1 MNNIILTGMPSCGKS
16 TLGRL
21 LAKELGYAF
30 LDTDDVIIRQNGCPL
45 KDILDN
51 EGLDGFIRREEEA
64 VCSVNVE
71 NTVIATG
78 GSVVYSPKAMEHL
91 KSLGR
96 IVYICLDYK
105 EVENRLGDLHE
116 RGVAIAPGK
125 TLRDLFD
132 ERAPLYNKY
141 ANLVVSIQGGN
152 SVRQSVHHLKAHL

>member
-1 MNNIILTGMPSCGKS
+1 MDNIILTGMPSCGKS
-16 TLGRL
+16 TLGRM

-30 LDTDDVIIRQNGCPL
+30 LDTDDVIIQRNGCPL

-64 VCSVNVE
+64 VCSVTAE
-71 NTVIATG
+71 RTVIATG
-78 GSVVYSPKAMEHL
+78 GSVVYSPKAMAHL

-96 IVYICLDYK
+96 VVYLCLDYK
-105 EVENRLGDLHE
+105 EVERRLGDLHE

-132 ERAPLYNKY
+132 ERTPLYEKY
-141 ANLVVSIQGGN
+141 ADIAILIQSGN
-152 SVRQSVHHLKAHL
+152 TVRQSMYAIKRFL

>member
-1 MNNIILTGMPSCGKS
+1 MDNIILTGMPSCGKS
-16 TLGRL
+16 TLGRM
-21 LAKELGYAF
+21 LAADLGF
-30 LDTDDVIIRQNGCPL
+30 DFIDTDDVIIQRNGCPL

-64 VCSVNVE
+64 VCSVTAE
-71 NTVIATG
+71 HTIIATG

-96 IVYICLDYK
+96 VVYLCLDYK
-105 EVENRLGDLHE
+105 EVARRLGDLHE

-132 ERAPLYNKY
+132 ERTPLYNKY
-141 ANLVVSIQGGN
+141 ADLAISLRSGN
-152 SVRQSVHHLKAHL
+152 TTRQSVNELKAHL

>member
-21 LAKELGYAF
+21 LAKELGYDF
-30 LDTDDVIIRQNGCPL
+30 LDTDDVIIQQNGCPL

-51 EGLDGFIRREEEA
+51 EGLDGFIRAEEAA
-64 VCSVNVE
+64 VCSVNVD

-78 GSVVYSPKAMEHL
+78 GSVVYSEKTMAHL

-105 EVENRLGDLHE
+105 EVERRLGDLHA
-116 RGVAIAPGK
+116 RGVAIAPGS
-125 TLRDLFD
+125 TLMDLYNQ
-132 ERAPLYNKY
+132 RVPLYEKY
-141 ANLVVSIQGGN
+141 ADITVNIVNGN
-152 SVRQSVHHLKAHL
+152 GVRQSLQNLKNQL

>member
-16 TLGRL
+16 TLGRM

-30 LDTDDVIIRQNGCPL
+30 IDTDDVIIERNGCPL

-64 VCSVNVE
+64 VCSVTAE

-91 KSLGR
+91 KSLGK
-96 IVYICLDYK
+96 IVYLCLEYG
-105 EVENRLGDLHE
+105 EVERRLVDLHE

-132 ERAPLYNKY
+132 ERTPLYNQY
-141 ANLVVSIQGGN
+141 ANLVVSIQSGN
-152 SVRQSVHHLKAHL
+152 SIRRSVNMLKALL

>member
-16 TLGRL
+16 TLGRM

-30 LDTDDVIIRQNGCPL
+30 IDTDDVIIEQNGCPL

-64 VCSVNVE
+64 VCSVTAE
-71 NTVIATG
+71 RTVIATG
-78 GSVVYSPKAMEHL
+78 GSVVYSPKAMAHL

-96 IVYICLDYK
+96 VVYLCLDYK
-105 EVENRLGDLHE
+105 EVERRLGDLHE

-132 ERAPLYNKY
+132 ERTPLYEKY
-141 ANLVVSIQGGN
+141 ADLAILISSRNSI
-152 SVRQSVHHLKAHL
+152 RQSVNDIKRHL

>member
-30 LDTDDVIIRQNGCPL
+30 LDTDDVIIERNGCPL

-64 VCSVNVE
+64 VCSVAAE

-96 IVYICLDYK
+96 IVYICLDYT
-105 EVENRLGDLHE
+105 EVERRLGDLHE

-125 TLRDLFD
+125 TLRDLYD
-132 ERAPLYNKY
+132 ERTPLYNKY

-152 SVRQSVHHLKAHL
+152 SIRRSVNDIKRHL

>member
-30 LDTDDVIIRQNGCPL
+30 IDTDDVIIERNGCPL

-64 VCSVNVE
+64 VCSVTAE

-78 GSVVYSPKAMEHL
+78 GSVVYSPTAMAHL

-96 IVYICLDYK
+96 IVYLCLDYK
-105 EVENRLGDLHE
+105 EVERRLGDLHE

-132 ERAPLYNKY
+132 ERTPLYNKY

-152 SVRQSVHHLKAHL
+152 SIRQSVNDIKRHL

>member
-105 EVENRLGDLHE
+105 EVERRLGDLHE

>member
-1 MNNIILTGMPSCGKS
+1 MDNIILTGMPSCGKS
-16 TLGRL
+16 TLGRM

-30 LDTDDVIIRQNGCPL
+30 LDTDDVIIQRNGCPL

-64 VCSVNVE
+64 VCSVTAE
-71 NTVIATG
+71 RTVIATG
-78 GSVVYSPKAMEHL
+78 GSVVYSPKAMAHL

-96 IVYICLDYK
+96 VVYLCLDYK
-105 EVENRLGDLHE
+105 EVERRLGDLHE

-132 ERAPLYNKY
+132 ERTPLYEKY
-141 ANLVVSIQGGN
+141 ADIAILIQSGN
-152 SVRQSVHHLKAHL
+152 TVRQSMHAIKRFL

>member
-21 LAKELGYAF
+21 LAKELGYDF
-30 LDTDDVIIRQNGCPL
+30 LDTDDVIIQQNGCPL

-51 EGLDGFIRREEEA
+51 QGLDGFIRAEEAA

-78 GSVVYSPKAMEHL
+78 GSVVYSEKTMAHL

-105 EVENRLGDLHE
+105 EVERRLGDLHE

-125 TLRDLFD
+125 TLQDLFD
-132 ERAPLYNKY
+132 ERTPLYNKY
-141 ANLVVSIQGGN
+141 ANLVVSIQSGN
-152 SVRQSVHHLKAHL
+152 SIRRSVNDIKRHL

>member
-1 MNNIILTGMPSCGKS
+1 MENIILTGMPSCGKS
-16 TLGRL
+16 TLGRM

-30 LDTDDVIIRQNGCPL
+30 LDTDDVIIQRNGCPL

-64 VCSVNVE
+64 VCSVTAE
-71 NTVIATG
+71 RTVIATG
-78 GSVVYSPKAMEHL
+78 GSVVYSPKAMAHL

-96 IVYICLDYK
+96 VVYLCLDYK
-105 EVENRLGDLHE
+105 EVERRLGDLHE

-132 ERAPLYNKY
+132 ERTPLYEKY
-141 ANLVVSIQGGN
+141 ADIAILIQSGN
-152 SVRQSVHHLKAHL
+152 TVRQSMHAIKRFL